1 MEAKE
6 PLTATVGAS
15 VTARFAGEQAM
26 NAPVAAKQYKKQQ
39 NEVERQ
45 REMLEKTKDFIF
57 INMMLKSLGMGERK

>member
-1 MEAKE
+1 
-6 PLTATVGAS
+6 
-15 VTARFAGEQAM
+15 M

-39 NEVERQ
+39 SEVERQ